1 MAFAESISTV
11 LPPPAFAS
19 ELELQLEHAA
29 ARIRPRD
36 LAELFRFT
44 FEPGA
49 QATALLNTL
58 HKFLLGWTVRRA
70 RAATA
75 FYADPVYEERCS
87 TAPGAP
93 PDLSCWPVIERRDVI
108 ERFDDLLAHDVTY
121 QSATHTSGS
130 TGPALTIHRS
140 AEELAF
146 LWSYYERLLL
156 PSARGLPSRPLI
168 LSFPNLYHGTPIRL
182 PSIGRVFVSGVTD
195 DTLIHDAL
203 KVLRG
208 TYRIPGHDTRIS
220 MISGLILYVKFFT
233 SFLLEQGIDPRQ
245 LGVTSLVIVGEY
257 ISRLGRRFLAE
268 SWGATVF
275 ERFSLTESVGG
286 ANHCLRC
293 GHFHFD
299 PHVIA
304 EVVDVDT
311 RAPLAEGIGELVL
324 TQLYPFVQMQ
334 PLVRYA
340 TGDIVRRQRN
350 ECGVTLTFDFLGKR
364 SNCVRWRQEGRAEW
378 LLFSVDL
385 YEIINEIPDIRVF
398 DALNNVRSVCDTTVG
413 SRQIFT
419 QRSTPEAEAP
429 FAIELTFEL
438 RYAPHIYPD
447 RVTELSRRI
456 ENGLRSAVDT
466 ALGRHLEDG
475 NGHLVLRFVG
485 PGTLGDAHRIKI

>member
-1 MAFAESISTV
+1 MAFAESTPAA
-11 LPPPAFAS
+11 LAPPAFAR
-19 ELELQLEHAA
+19 ELELRLERDAA
-29 ARIRPRD
+29 HLGPRD

-49 QATALLNTL
+49 QTAALLHTL
-58 HKFLLGWTVRRA
+58 HKSLLERTVARA
-70 RAATA
+70 RAATE
-75 FYADPVYEERCS
+75 FYSRPVYEERCP
-87 TAPGAP
+87 TAPGDP

-108 ERFDDLLAHDVTY
+108 ERFDDLLARDVSY
-121 QSATHTSGS
+121 QSASHTSGS

-156 PSARGLPSRPLI
+156 PAARALSSRPLI
-168 LSFPNLYHGTPIRL
+168 LSFPNLYHGTPVRL

-203 KVLRG
+203 KVLEG
-208 TYRIPGHDTRIS
+208 TYRIPRHDSRIS
-220 MISGLILYVKFFT
+220 TISGLILYVKFFT

-245 LGVTSLVIVGEY
+245 FGIRSLVIVGEY
-257 ISRLGRRFLAE
+257 VSRLGRRFLAE
-268 SWGATVF
+268 SWGAALF
-275 ERFSLTESVGG
+275 ERFSLTESAGG
-286 ANHCLRC
+286 ANRCLRC

-324 TQLYPFVQMQ
+324 TQLHPFVQMQ
-334 PLVRYA
+334 PLIRYA
-340 TGDIVRRQRN
+340 TGDIVRRRRN

-364 SNCVRWRQEGRAEW
+364 SNCIRWRPKGRSEW

-398 DALNNVRSVCDTTVG
+398 DALNNVRSVRDTTVG

-419 QRSTPEAEAP
+419 QVSTPEEAAP

-438 RYAPHIYPD
+438 RYAPHVYPD
-447 RVTELSRRI
+447 RVEELSRRV
-456 ENGLRSAVDT
+456 ESGLRAAVDT
-466 ALGRHLEDG
+466 ALGRHLDDG
-475 NGHLVLRFVG
+475 DGRLVLRFVG
-485 PGTLGDAHRIKI
+485 PGTLGDAHKIKI